1 MTTDLKLNTIQGV
14 TAMITRISDAMLVG
28 KEKTPTNMGTA
39 LDAVITMIEKRGT
52 AEIKAAM
59 VKVREAT
66 QLPAKLPAPKQ
77 DKQPE
82 KESFV

>member
-14 TAMITRISDAMLVG
+14 TLIVNRIAEAMLVS

-52 AEIKAAM
+52 PEIKSAM
-59 VKVREAT
+59 AKVREAT
-66 QLPAKLPAPKQ
+66 QLPAKQ
-77 DKQPE
+77 DKPP
-82 KESFV
+82 KEESLC

>member
-14 TAMITRISDAMLVG
+14 TAMVNRIAEAMLVN
-28 KEKTPTNMGTA
+28 KEQTPTNMGTA

-66 QLPAKLPAPKQ
+66 QLPAKT
-77 DKQPE
+77 DKPTKS
-82 KESFV
+82 KESLV